1 MSERYQEKNVRETN
15 RSIQNGQPREIDACA
30 KKNKTNNNTVNE
42 KKHEQHEP
50 NQISRVNQGARG
62 G

>member
-1 MSERYQEKNVRETN
+1 MSERQQEKNVRETN
-15 RSIQNGQPREIDACA
+15 RSIQNGQSREIDACA

-50 NQISRVNQGARG
+50 NQISRVNPGARG